1 MHFNVV
7 CNILFCNGVRLISL
21 QWDKFLEIGEEMED
35 SVIDSIIA
43 KQLPSQCAVLV
54 YTVSNILT
62 I

>member
-1 MHFNVV
+1 MLSVKFY
-7 CNILFCNGVRLISL
+7 CNSVSCVAL
-21 QWDKFLEIGEEMED
+21 QWDKFLKIGKETKD